1 MNGEHS
7 TDGELGPRA
16 AALAALARRELGHL
30 PPDAQERGLDAVRG
44 RMALRRRRW
53 TRSLAAGGLAAAAA
67 LALLV
72 PRLLHGRGGPEGEPG
87 GPPLALQVEG
97 ASLGSDGAIQAAAGT
112 APALRFGD
120 GTVIAFHPGTKGRL
134 ASVDGRGAHVAI
146 TDGTAA
152 VNVVPRPH
160 ARWQIDA
167 GPFSIHVHG
176 TVFTAAWN
184 AAEGRLDVKLQRGAV
199 SVDGPL
205 ATGAISMRT
214 GQRLTVSVR
223 ESRVLLRP
231 MDEDDT
237 PVSAPAATAEP
248 REATPAEAPVAPP
261 RVAPA
266 LALIAPAPHA
276 AREPRESREPRDLRD
291 ARDAKPAHLAWP
303 AALAAGDFAGI
314 VEDASRDLSHVLRT
328 ASSDDLAALADAARY
343 QRRDDLAR
351 RALEAQRQRFHG
363 SPRATDAAFFLGRL
377 DENGGAGLIRALHWY
392 DRYLE
397 EAPNG
402 AYAAEALGR
411 RMVALRELYGTTAA
425 RPVAESYVHRFP
437 RGSYAGA
444 AQALLGQ

>member
-1 MNGEHS
+1 MTQDQS
-7 TDGELGPRA
+7 PDGELGPRA

-30 PPDAQERGLDAVRG
+30 APAAQERGLDAVRT
-44 RMALRRRRW
+44 RVALRRRRW
-53 TRSLAAGGLAAAAA
+53 TWSLAVCSLATGAAM
-67 LALLV
+67 ALLA
-72 PRLLHGRGGPEGEPG
+72 PRLLHRHGSLDAEHE

-97 ASLGSDGAIQAAAGT
+97 ASLASDGAIQAPADV

-120 GTVIAFHPGTKGRL
+120 GTVIALHPGTKGRL

-146 TDGTAA
+146 ADGTAA
-152 VNVVPRPH
+152 VSVVPRPH

-167 GPFSIHVHG
+167 GPFAIHVHG

-184 AAEGRLDVKLQRGAV
+184 AAEGRLDVNLQRGSV

-205 ATGAISMRT
+205 ATGAISMRS
-214 GQRLTVSVR
+214 GQRLTVSLR

-237 PVSAPAATAEP
+237 PVPPTTATAEP
-248 REATPAEAPVAPP
+248 TEQARTATPARPAP
-261 RVAPA
+261 
-266 LALIAPAPHA
+266 IAPARAAEHA
-276 AREPRESREPRDLRD
+276 LRETREPRD
-291 ARDAKPAHLAWP
+291 AREVRPSHASWP

-314 VEDASRDLSHVLRT
+314 VGEATRDLSHVLRT

-351 RALEAQRQRFHG
+351 RALEAQRQRFRG
-363 SPRATDAAFFLGRL
+363 SPRAADAAFFLGRL

-397 EAPNG
+397 EAPSG
-402 AYAAEALGR
+402 PYAAEALGR
-411 RMVALRELYGTTAA
+411 RMVALRELYGVTAA